1 MPADPLQGAGLDC
14 WEVCEHCG
22 KVRVKTNVLLFH
34 SEIVLVLSLFLFYSG
49 RATGSLGGSKSRDLL
64 FICYLREPAL
74 CFEHSPAACI
84 SPHYAWSRVFLL
96 HFLVHALPM
105 G

>member
-34 SEIVLVLSLFLFYSG
+34 SETVLVSAVSFY
-49 RATGSLGGSKSRDLL
+49 
-64 FICYLREPAL
+64 FIVEEPQGL
-74 CFEHSPAACI
+74 CEGVNPETCFSSVI
-84 SPHYAWSRVFLL
+84 
-96 HFLVHALPM
+96 
-105 G
+105 